1 MQAASS
7 ESLQTKAGA
16 ETDDKKEQGGDGRD
30 RRVPDRI
37 CMESDSD
44 SIFLLYFK
52 SNTNTNSTIVGYKY
66 KMNVSDIDLIYEL
79 TFYYFLY

>member
-44 SIFLLYFK
+44 SIFYYILNRIRIRIQLL
-52 SNTNTNSTIVGYKY
+52 SDTNTK
-66 KMNVSDIDLIYEL
+66 
-79 TFYYFLY
+79 